1 MTSRYNIGDTV
12 LVSAK
17 VSRIEQ
23 LPSGRILK
31 YEGQKTDHRSTK
43 GYCVF
48 FMNGG
53 RGMSEPKYRIPLSA
67 ENQEILD
74 ILSKEL

>member
-1 MTSRYNIGDTV
+1 MACHWVAERG
-12 LVSAK
+12 VS
-17 VSRIEQ
+17 VN
-23 LPSGRILK
+23 
-31 YEGQKTDHRSTK
+31 K